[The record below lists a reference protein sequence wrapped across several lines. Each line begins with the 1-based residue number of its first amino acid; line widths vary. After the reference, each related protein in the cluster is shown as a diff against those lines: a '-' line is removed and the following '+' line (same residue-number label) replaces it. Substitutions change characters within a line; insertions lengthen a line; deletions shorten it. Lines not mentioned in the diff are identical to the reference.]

1 MLNPFELYTI
11 PLHDWIEPTL
21 DIIVDRF
28 RPLLLAVSFPV
39 SFILDRVDSFL
50 QGIPPLI
57 FLSIAGLLTWQC
69 AGWAIATYSIVA
81 LFFLGSIGIWSAAM
95 TTLSLVVTAVIFC
108 IILGIPLGIIAAKS
122 DRLEQMLRPFL
133 DAMQTLPAFVYLVPV
148 VMLFGIGAVPG
159 VIVTL
164 VVALPPLI
172 RLTDVGI
179 RQTSSDV
186 VEAAVDCGANAS
198 QILWEIQIPL
208 AMPIILV
215 GINQTIMQALAMVVV
230 ASMISVKGL
239 GLIVLRGIGQ
249 LDIGMAVVG
258 GIGIVAIAILLD
270 RVSQALSRSH
280 PLPWQKRGFVGVICL
295 IAKGI
300 KMSGRYFSRRSKVK
314 ETESKTSWKVD

>member
-11 PLHDWIEPTL
+11 PLEEWIEPIL

-28 RPLLLAVSFPV
+28 RPFLQETVSFPV
-39 SFILDRVDSFL
+39 SFVLDRIDSFL
-50 QGIPPLI
+50 QAIPPLI
-57 FLSIAGLLTWQC
+57 FLSLGGLLIWQFS
-69 AGWAIATYSIVA
+69 GWAIATYSLFA
-81 LFFLGSIGIWSAAM
+81 LVFLGFIGIWSAAM
-95 TTLSLVVTAVIFC
+95 TTLSLVITAVIFC
-108 IILGIPLGIIAAKS
+108 ILLGIPLGIIAAKS
-122 DRLEQMLRPFL
+122 DRFEQMLRPFL

-159 VIVTL
+159 VMVTL

-179 RQTSSDV
+179 RQISSEI
-186 VEAAVDCGANAS
+186 VEAAVDCGANAN

-270 RVSQALSRSH
+270 RCSQTLSKRH
-280 PLPWQKRGFVGVICL
+280 PLPWQKRGFVGVIL
-295 IAKGI
+295 SIARGI
-300 KMSGRYFSRRSKVK
+300 KKSGRYFGRRGKV
-314 ETESKTSWKVD
+314 E